1 MKHGIL
7 CCLFLVWMPLFGQAD
22 VAGEASIRLQN
33 DAADCN
39 DQCITVAVFV
49 DVTGLSGTVNA
60 AGLNAFVLAFDLSR
74 ADVFASARAGTTP
87 VLDWAFTHTARA
99 TVDQSNRLV
108 VVGSVA
114 ASDAPNGEY
123 QVATLVFCG
132 SAGELTLSLVAS
144 ASSLGS
150 RYIDGDGPG
159 PIAFVPT
166 DPFQTTV
173 TLDFPLTFFAG
184 VAAWRQTA
192 SDYDLVLPEGALDV
206 LDLVKLTACGQP

>member
-7 CCLFLVWMPLFGQAD
+7 CCLFLVWMPLLAQAD
-22 VAGEASIRLQN
+22 VAGQASIRLQN
-33 DAADCN
+33 GGADCN
-39 DQCITVAVFV
+39 DQCITIAVFV

-114 ASDAPNGEY
+114 SSDAPNTEY

-132 SAGELTLSLVAS
+132 SAGNLTLSFAAA

-159 PIAFVPT
+159 PIAFADP
-166 DPFQTTV
+166 DPFQTTLTV
-173 TLDFPLTFFAG
+173 DFPLTFFAG
-184 VAAWRQTA
+184 VAAWRQMA
-192 SDYDLVLPEGALDV
+192 SDYDLVLPNGELDV

>member
-7 CCLFLVWMPLFGQAD
+7 CCLFLAWMPLFGQAD
-22 VAGEASIRLQN
+22 VAGQASIRLQN
-33 DAADCN
+33 GATDCN
-39 DQCITVAVFV
+39 DQCDTVEVFV

-108 VVGSVA
+108 LVGSVA

-123 QVATLVFCG
+123 HVATLVFCG
-132 SAGELTLSLVAS
+132 SAGNLNLSFVAA

-159 PIAFVPT
+159 PIAFTTPVA
-166 DPFQTTV
+166 FQTTLTV
-173 TLDFPLTFFAG
+173 DFPLSFLTG
-184 VAAWRQTA
+184 VAAWRQAA
-192 SDYDLVLPEGALDV
+192 SAYDLVLPQGDLDI
-206 LDLVKLTACGQP
+206 LDLVKLTACGLP